1 MSYVRLG
8 MLCNTCEDSRMAS
21 IEALQERYVT
31 LDQHYAA
38 TPQGVIDPGCLL
50 AFDYEYPGQDTEVTI
65 DTDEFTAVC
74 PWTGLPDVG
83 TVHICYVPDHLC
95 IELKSLKYYLLS
107 YRNVGIV
114 QEHAANRLLQDLVA
128 VCQPRRM
135 RLTLD
140 YNVRGGLHTT
150 VTAHYQA

>member
-1 MSYVRLG
+1 
-8 MLCNTCEDSRMAS
+8 MAT
-21 IEALQERYVT
+21 IEALQERYEH

-38 TPQGVIDPGCLL
+38 TPQGAIDAGCLL
-50 AFDYEYPGQDTEVTI
+50 VFDYEYPGQETEVTI

-74 PWTGLPDVG
+74 PWTGLPDFG
-83 TVHICYVPDHLC
+83 TLTICYVPNRLC

-107 YRNVGIV
+107 YRGVGIV

-128 VCQPRRM
+128 VCQPRRL

-140 YNVRGGLHTT
+140 YKVRGGLHTS
-150 VTAHYQA
+150 VTATYTA